1 MITKRRQISR
11 LLFGAAIAALPLA
24 AAIGREPSAAR
35 AERPNIVV
43 IETDD
48 QSARTMKA
56 SYRGNS
62 GGYKKVMPN
71 TLREIVRAGTE
82 FRDYYATSPLCSPS
96 RASLLSGQYPHNSG
110 LVSNEG
116 ALGGWT
122 GWQNL
127 PIAENNVPVALQR
140 AGYRTSHFGK
150 FINDYFDDVAGRV
163 DQTVP
168 LGWDRWFTT
177 AFAPGTHYYGYRVN
191 DNGYAIGPIGNPDYR
206 SRGRTVDSK
215 KCTAEPL
222 WKQDHGKRCTYLN
235 DVMTR
240 AAVKELRRRSD
251 SPFFLQI
258 DYQAPH
264 GDVRK
269 PKGPQPATRHRG
281 SAARTPLPKPPSFNE
296 VDFSDKPKSIQAAA
310 PQRLGGAQVS
320 NLTGYYRRYLESL
333 RSVDDG
339 VGEIVKAL
347 KKTGRLNNT
356 YIFFL
361 SDHGYFFGEQR
372 FTAGKFLPY
381 DASSK
386 VAMAVRGPDVP
397 SGQKSFEVTGNIDLP
412 ATVLK
417 LAGAK
422 PGYRVDGRSL
432 RNFWRDPARTSSR
445 PLGISLATS
454 VPEADAA
461 ISVRAP
467 ALRYTGFRVGP
478 YKYVS
483 YQNGEVELYDLDRDP
498 WEIRNVATDPA
509 YAAVLEYMSSHLG
522 QISDCR
528 GSGCRQQLPPWPEPT
543 L

>member
-1 MITKRRQISR
+1 M
-11 LLFGAAIAALPLA
+11 LFGAAIAVLPLA

-56 SYRGNS
+56 SYRGKA

-71 TLREIVRAGTE
+71 TLREVVRAGTE
-82 FRDYYATSPLCSPS
+82 FRNYYATSPVCSPS

-116 ALGGWT
+116 AFGGWT

-127 PIAENNVPVALQR
+127 PISEENVPVALQE

-168 LGWDRWFTT
+168 LGWNRWFTT
-177 AFAPGTHYYGYRVN
+177 AFAPGTRYYGYRVN

-206 SRGRTVDSK
+206 SRGRTVDSR
-215 KCTAEPL
+215 KCTAESL
-222 WKQDHGKRCTYLN
+222 AKQDHRKKCTYLN

-240 AAVKELRRRSD
+240 AAVKEVRRRND
-251 SPFFLQI
+251 SPFFLQV

-264 GDVRK
+264 GDIRE

-296 VDFSDKPKSIQAAA
+296 FDFSDKPASIQAAA
-310 PQRLGGAQVS
+310 SQRLGGTQVS

-347 KKTGRLNNT
+347 KKTGQLDNT

-372 FTAGKFLPY
+372 FTSGKFLPY
-381 DASSK
+381 EASSK

-397 SGQKSFEVTGNIDLP
+397 ARGKSDEVTGNIDVP

-422 PGYRVDGRSL
+422 PGYKVDGRSL
-432 RNFWRDPARTSSR
+432 RNYWRDPDLSSSR
-445 PLGISLATS
+445 PIGISLATP
-454 VPEADAA
+454 VQETDAA
-461 ISVRAP
+461 ISVKAP
-467 ALRYTGFRVGP
+467 ALRYFAFRVGP
-478 YKYVS
+478 YKFVRYR
-483 YQNGEVELYDLDRDP
+483 NDEVELYDLERDP
-498 WEIRNVATDPA
+498 WEIRNVAADPA
-509 YAAVLEYMSSHLG
+509 YAGVLQYMSSHLD
-522 QISDCR
+522 QVSDCH
-528 GSGCRQQLPPWPEPT
+528 GNQCRQQLPPWPEPA